1 MLEMVAELV
10 LCSDGVHHPLETYE
24 PGLMEE
30 ALLMAL
36 DVKDGAGSLVA
47 EALARGRS
55 RGVSQDNATA
65 LVVRFPRN
73 GA

>member
-1 MLEMVAELV
+1 MVAELV

-30 ALLMAL
+30 LMLVGWDA
-36 DVKDGAGSLVA
+36 KEGAGSLVA
-47 EALARGRS
+47 EALAQGRS
-55 RGVSQDNATA
+55 REASCDNATA
-65 LVVRFPRN
+65 LVVRFPHS